1 MWIMSC
7 PSTDQMHTPVTV
19 GKTTGGRRMM
29 PDNNHQNARRAD
41 TVLNETE
48 VASRLNLL
56 AMLRGALEAAGVRCL
71 LARKHRLV
79 LRYSEVPHEPSGMTD
94 PQLHIF
100 APGGTDVATTDG
112 AVYRLASGAEL
123 AVTDP
128 VAAANAICRMSRA
141 TSPA

>member
-7 PSTDQMHTPVTV
+7 PSTDQMQTPVTA
-19 GKTTGGRRMM
+19 GKTTSGRRIM
-29 PDNNHQNARRAD
+29 PDTNHQNAQRAD
-41 TVLNETE
+41 PVLSETE
-48 VASRLNLL
+48 AARRVSLL
-56 AMLRGALEAAGVRCL
+56 AELRGALESAGVRCL

-79 LRYSEVPHEPSGMTD
+79 LRYNQGPYEPSGMTD

-100 APGGTDVATTDG
+100 ASGGADVATTDG

-128 VAAANAICRMSRA
+128 AAAAGAICRMTRVA
-141 TSPA
+141 SPA